1 MPVYDLAAYLTAADQ
16 ATGWSS
22 DMMAARELDRLRLA
36 EYQAIV
42 DLCAAF
48 QPAGFDGG
56 SHYQRVDPSDAR
68 LTAVLADNA
77 ADPQRRVMR
86 ACCRAPDRKQR
97 IGAAREREPDGLR
110 SPASCPYFPRCFLRR
125 LLPQVSGT
133 R

>member
-1 MPVYDLAAYLTAADQ
+1 
-16 ATGWSS
+16 
-22 DMMAARELDRLRLA
+22 MMAARELDRLRLA

-77 ADPQRRVMR
+77 ADPQPLCALAV
-86 ACCRAPDRKQR
+86 APDRKRR
-97 IGAAREREPDGLR
+97 IGAARGRVSLTVCAPRLL
-110 SPASCPYFPRCFLRR
+110 PYFPRYFLRR
-125 LLPQVSGT
+125 LCPRFPGT